1 MNRHLRKIFM
11 NINIK
16 NYRVLQVL
24 PHLNSGGLVSG
35 AVEISCAL
43 QKSGNSS
50 FVASQGGRR
59 EREIT
64 REGAKLFF
72 LPLASKNPFI
82 VFLNIFRLSKIIKKN
97 KISIIHARSRAPA
110 WSAYFAAKKMG
121 IRFVTTYHGT
131 YSMKGKIKK
140 QYNSVMTKGDR
151 VIAISNF
158 IKGHILKNYDI
169 YPEKVVTIHRGINI
183 DTFNHLKVSDERLIS
198 FCKKFNI
205 PEDNFVILLPGRI
218 TRWKGHKN
226 LIDAIA
232 MLGREDIICLFVG
245 DIQGR
250 KKYYNELNS
259 HIDKLGLTNNFRI
272 IENQID
278 MAAIYKL
285 ADVVV
290 SASTDPEAFGRVV
303 AEAQAMGRPTVGANH
318 GGGPEIIIKD
328 ETGWLYKPDDVIEL
342 SDKIRKALALDD
354 LERKKMASKAIE
366 RAVLNFNNEVMCLKT
381 LKVYSDLISSNSK
394 NEK

>member
-1 MNRHLRKIFM
+1 MTLD
-11 NINIK
+11 IK
-16 NYRVLQVL
+16 NYRILQVL

-35 AVEISCAL
+35 AIEISNAL
-43 QKSGNSS
+43 QQSGHLS
-50 FVASQGGRR
+50 FVATNGGRR

-64 REGAKLFF
+64 RVGGKVLL
-72 LPLASKNPFI
+72 LPLDSKNPFTI
-82 VFLNIFRLSKIIKKN
+82 FKNIYRLSKIIKDN
-97 KISIIHARSRAPA
+97 KINIIHARSRAPA

-121 IRFVTTYHGT
+121 IPFITTFHGT

-140 QYNSVMTKGDR
+140 IYNSVMTKGDK

-158 IKGHILKNYDI
+158 IKDHILQNYKT
-169 YPEKVVTIHRGINI
+169 YSEKVVTIHRGINL

-226 LIDAIA
+226 LIDAFA

-250 KKYYNELNS
+250 KKYFNELATY
-259 HIDKLGLTNNFRI
+259 IDKLGLTNNFRI

-290 SASTDPEAFGRVV
+290 SASIEPEAFGRVV
-303 AEAQAMGRPTVGANH
+303 AEAQAMGRPTIGVNH

-328 ETGWLYKPDDVIEL
+328 VTGWLYQPNDTIDL
-342 SDKIRKALALDD
+342 LDKLRKALELDN

-366 RAVLNFNNEVMCLKT
+366 RTVLNFNNDSMCSKT
-381 LKVYSDLISSNSK
+381 LKVYSDLIISNSK
-394 NEK
+394 NEE

>member
-1 MNRHLRKIFM
+1 MLKGFM
-11 NINIK
+11 TVDIK

-35 AVEISCAL
+35 AIEISNAL
-43 QKSGNSS
+43 QKSGNLS
-50 FVASQGGRR
+50 FVASDGGRR
-59 EREIT
+59 EREVT
-64 REGAKLFF
+64 REGGKVLL
-72 LPLASKNPFI
+72 LPLASKNP
-82 VFLNIFRLSKIIKKN
+82 VTIFRNIYKLSKIIKDN
-97 KISIIHARSRAPA
+97 NINIIHARSRAPA

-121 IRFVTTYHGT
+121 IPFITTFHGT
-131 YSMKGKIKK
+131 YSINGKLKK
-140 QYNSVMTKGDR
+140 KYNSVMAKGDR

-158 IKGHILKNYDI
+158 IKNHILKNYNTQI
-169 YPEKVVTIHRGINI
+169 EKVVTIHRGINI
-183 DTFNHLKVSDERLIS
+183 DTFNHLAVSDERLIS

-205 PEDNFVILLPGRI
+205 PEDNLVILLPGRI

-226 LIDAIA
+226 LIDAFT
-232 MLGREDIICLFVG
+232 MLGRENIICLFVG

-272 IENQID
+272 IANQID
-278 MAAIYKL
+278 MAVIYKL

-303 AEAQAMGRPTVGANH
+303 AEAQAMGRPTVAVNH

-328 ETGWLYKPDDVIEL
+328 VTGWLYEPDNIIDL
-342 SDKIRKALALDD
+342 SDKLRKALELGD
-354 LERKKMASKAIE
+354 LERQKMASKAIE
-366 RAVLNFNNEVMCLKT
+366 RTALHFNNEAMCLKT
-381 LKVYSDLISSNSK
+381 LKVYSDLISSNSEY
-394 NEK
+394 EK

>member
-1 MNRHLRKIFM
+1 MTVD
-11 NINIK
+11 IK
-16 NYRVLQVL
+16 NYRILQVL

-35 AVEISCAL
+35 AIEISNAL
-43 QKSGNSS
+43 QQSGHLS
-50 FVASQGGRR
+50 FVATNGGRR

-64 REGAKLFF
+64 RVGGKVLL
-72 LPLASKNPFI
+72 LPLDSKNPFTI
-82 VFLNIFRLSKIIKKN
+82 FKNIYRLSKIIKDN
-97 KISIIHARSRAPA
+97 KINIIHARSRAPA

-121 IRFVTTYHGT
+121 IPFITTFHGT

-140 QYNSVMTKGDR
+140 IYNSVMTKGDK

-158 IKGHILKNYDI
+158 IKDHILQNYKTST
-169 YPEKVVTIHRGINI
+169 EKVVTIHRGINI
-183 DTFNHLKVSDERLIS
+183 DTFNHLKVSNERLIS

-226 LIDAIA
+226 LIDAFA

-250 KKYYNELNS
+250 KKYFNELATY
-259 HIDKLGLTNNFRI
+259 IDKLGLTNNFRI

-290 SASTDPEAFGRVV
+290 SASIEPEAFGRVV
-303 AEAQAMGRPTVGANH
+303 AEAQAMGRPTIGVNH

-328 ETGWLYKPDDVIEL
+328 VTGWLYQPNDAIDL
-342 SDKIRKALALDD
+342 SDKLRKALELDNV
-354 LERKKMASKAIE
+354 ERKKMASKAIE
-366 RAVLNFNNEVMCLKT
+366 RTVLNFNNDSMCLKT
-381 LKVYSDLISSNSK
+381 LKVYSDLITSNNK
-394 NEK
+394 NEE

>member
-1 MNRHLRKIFM
+1 MTVD
-11 NINIK
+11 IK
-16 NYRVLQVL
+16 NYRILQVL

-35 AVEISCAL
+35 AIEISNAL
-43 QKSGNSS
+43 QQSGHLS
-50 FVASQGGRR
+50 FVASHGGRR
-59 EREIT
+59 EREIS
-64 REGAKLFF
+64 RVGGKVLL
-72 LPLASKNPFI
+72 LPLDSKNPFTI
-82 VFLNIFRLSKIIKKN
+82 FRNIYRLSKIIKDN
-97 KISIIHARSRAPA
+97 KINIIHARSRAPA

-121 IRFVTTYHGT
+121 IPFITTFHGT

-140 QYNSVMTKGDR
+140 IYNSVMTKGDK

-158 IKGHILKNYDI
+158 IKDHILQNYKTST
-169 YPEKVVTIHRGINI
+169 EKVVTIHRGINI
-183 DTFNHLKVSDERLIS
+183 DTFNHLKVSNERLIS

-226 LIDAIA
+226 LIDAFA

-250 KKYYNELNS
+250 KKYFNELVTY
-259 HIDKLGLTNNFRI
+259 IDKLGLTNNFRI

-290 SASTDPEAFGRVV
+290 SASIEPEAFGRVV
-303 AEAQAMGRPTVGANH
+303 AEAQAMGRPTIGVNH

-328 ETGWLYKPDDVIEL
+328 VTGWLYQPNDAIDL
-342 SDKIRKALALDD
+342 SDKLRKALELDN

-366 RAVLNFNNEVMCLKT
+366 RTVLNFNNDFMCLKT
-381 LKVYSDLISSNSK
+381 LKVYSDLITSNSK
-394 NEK
+394 NEE